1 MTVSVLN
8 DLLDNQQFNS
18 KLVIVLIY
26 YLPLLT
32 LLQHNFTNGLRV
44 SLILY
49 NYNDTVSTHHIDS
62 KESL

>member
-26 YLPLLT
+26 YLPMDCE
-32 LLQHNFTNGLRV
+32 HR
-44 SLILY
+44 
-49 NYNDTVSTHHIDS
+49 
-62 KESL
+62 